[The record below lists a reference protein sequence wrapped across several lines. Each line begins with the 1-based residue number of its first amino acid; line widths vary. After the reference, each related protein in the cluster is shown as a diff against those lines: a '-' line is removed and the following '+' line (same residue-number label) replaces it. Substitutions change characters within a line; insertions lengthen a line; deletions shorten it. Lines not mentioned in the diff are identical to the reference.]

1 MSATTTPIA
10 QPLTSSRSAGSVPAE
25 APAAPPSWQRL
36 EEQIAWYSRGA
47 RRNKRHYLRIKV
59 VQIVSA
65 ASIPVIAAT
74 SLPTWVSG
82 ALGALIVVLESV
94 QQLFQFHSNWTH
106 YRSTSEALKHEKFLY
121 LAHAGSYATATK
133 PDALLAE
140 RIESRV
146 SQEHSAW
153 ASEQSQ
159 GQHAE
164 VAMAQRIFISYR
176 RDDSRGYAGRLQGD
190 LSRRYSDEH
199 VFRDVEIPPGADF
212 GEYITGLVDRC
223 NVVLAIIGPGWL
235 DARDREGE
243 RRIDKPDDWVR
254 LEIERALA
262 RDGVEVIPVLVD
274 GARLP
279 PREELPE
286 SLLALRR
293 RNAFELSDRRW
304 DYDVGQLGQHLDTL
318 LRGTSAL
325 HVKPAGLPTTTTTT
339 ATVAPITARRTAS
352 AAEPADHTTFA
363 VFAAAAVALLTA
375 FPADLLARNVVNRAP
390 LDRDSL
396 VTVRDFVLEKAIFFG
411 IAGAL
416 AALAV
421 GFLSRRSREPI
432 VSFLLGLGAGIV
444 AGAVYAGAYA
454 GLTLSSAE
462 GTDTAGTAV
471 GMIAAGAFL
480 GWAFGAER
488 AGSRLEASCAGLA
501 GGLLAGGVVGAPAR
515 LADHGLGP
523 PAARGPVRRD
533 HRGDRGLRRPA
544 DPARLDRARGRAAH
558 ARSSSATGHPP
569 VSSRDVRAAGEVE
582 RLAVVEH
589 RAPAA
594 GHGQPR
600 ALPVA
605 HRHDGQHLAA
615 AQVGAHARAGV
626 DRLVGARERRGPPRP
641 QGQRAADEVELALA
655 EVARRLARA
664 QPRQRGAAR
673 LPSRPAGGCRDRRG

>member
-1 MSATTTPIA
+1 
-10 QPLTSSRSAGSVPAE
+10 
-25 APAAPPSWQRL
+25 
-36 EEQIAWYSRGA
+36 
-47 RRNKRHYLRIKV
+47 
-59 VQIVSA
+59 
-65 ASIPVIAAT
+65 
-74 SLPTWVSG
+74 
-82 ALGALIVVLESV
+82 
-94 QQLFQFHSNWTH
+94 
-106 YRSTSEALKHEKFLY
+106 
-121 LAHAGSYATATK
+121 
-133 PDALLAE
+133 
-140 RIESRV
+140 
-146 SQEHSAW
+146 
-153 ASEQSQ
+153 
-159 GQHAE
+159 
-164 VAMAQRIFISYR
+164 MAQRIFISYR

-212 GEYITGLVDRC
+212 GEYITGLVDKC

-325 HVKPAGLPTTTTTT
+325 HVRPADLPTAT
-339 ATVAPITARRTAS
+339 ATPAAAVPAAPITAP
-352 AAEPADHTTFA
+352 EPADHTTFA

-375 FPADLLARNVVNRAP
+375 FPADLLAHNLVNRAP
-390 LDRDSL
+390 LDRDDL

-416 AALAV
+416 AALTV

-432 VSFLLGLGAGIV
+432 VSTLLGLGAGIV

-462 GTDTAGTAV
+462 GTDTASTAV

-488 AGSRLEASCAGLA
+488 AGARLEASCAGLA
-501 GGLLAGGVVGAPAR
+501 GGLLAGGVVGVLHESLTTAAGHR
-515 LADHGLGP
+515 LLAGLCVAIIVATAGF
-523 PAARGPVRRD
+523 V
-533 HRGDRGLRRPA
+533 GLRIP
-544 DPARLDRARGRAAH
+544 
-558 ARSSSATGHPP
+558 
-569 VSSRDVRAAGEVE
+569 RDST
-582 RLAVVEH
+582 
-589 RAPAA
+589 APAA
-594 GHGQPR
+594 ELLTR
-600 ALPVA
+600 
-605 HRHDGQHLAA
+605 
-615 AQVGAHARAGV
+615 ARA
-626 DRLVGARERRGPPRP
+626 APPAIHR
-641 QGQRAADEVELALA
+641 
-655 EVARRLARA
+655 
-664 QPRQRGAAR
+664 
-673 LPSRPAGGCRDRRG
+673 

>member
-25 APAAPPSWQRL
+25 APAAPASWQRL

-47 RRNKRHYLRIKV
+47 RRNKRCYLRIKV

-65 ASIPVIAAT
+65 ASIPVLAAT
-74 SLPTWVSG
+74 SLPTWVAG
-82 ALGALIVVLESV
+82 GLGALIVVLESV

-106 YRSTSEALKHEKFLY
+106 YRSTAESLKHEKFLY
-121 LAHAGSYATATK
+121 LAHAGSYATAAN

-159 GQHAE
+159 GHAAE
-164 VAMAQRIFISYR
+164 IAMAQRIFISYR

-212 GEYITGLVDRC
+212 GEYITGLVDKC

-325 HVKPAGLPTTTTTT
+325 HVKPAGLPTTTATP
-339 ATVAPITARRTAS
+339 TVAPITAPATAS
-352 AAEPADHTTFA
+352 AAEPPDHTTFA

-375 FPADLLARNVVNRAP
+375 FPADLLARNLVNRAP
-390 LDRDSL
+390 LDRDNL

-462 GTDTAGTAV
+462 GTDTAEHRRRDDRGRRV
-471 GMIAAGAFL
+471 PGL
-480 GWAFGAER
+480 GLRRR
-488 AGSRLEASCAGLA
+488 ARGRAP
-501 GGLLAGGVVGAPAR
+501 GGLVRRPGRRAARRRRRRAPAR

-523 PAARGPVRRD
+523 PAARGPVHRD
-533 HRGDRGLRRPA
+533 HRGDRRLRRPA

-558 ARSSSATGHPP
+558 ARSSSATGHAP
-569 VSSRDVRAAGEVE
+569 VSSPTSAPPVRSSGSPSSSTE
-582 RLAVVEH
+582 RQRPGTAS
-589 RAPAA
+589 RAPCQSRTGTTASTS
-594 GHGQPR
+594 
-600 ALPVA
+600 
-605 HRHDGQHLAA
+605 
-615 AQVGAHARAGV
+615 
-626 DRLVGARERRGPPRP
+626 PPR
-641 QGQRAADEVELALA
+641 R
-655 EVARRLARA
+655 
-664 QPRQRGAAR
+664 
-673 LPSRPAGGCRDRRG
+673 

>member
-1 MSATTTPIA
+1 M
-10 QPLTSSRSAGSVPAE
+10 
-25 APAAPPSWQRL
+25 
-36 EEQIAWYSRGA
+36 
-47 RRNKRHYLRIKV
+47 RIKL

-65 ASIPVIAAT
+65 AAIPVLAAT
-74 SLPTWVSG
+74 SLPTWVAG
-82 ALGALIVVLESV
+82 GLGALIVVLESV

-106 YRSTSEALKHEKFLY
+106 YRSTAEALKHEKFLY
-121 LAHAGSYATATK
+121 LAHAGSYATAAN

-140 RIESRV
+140 RIEGRV
-146 SQEHSAW
+146 SQEHAAW
-153 ASEQSQ
+153 ASEQNQ

-304 DYDVGQLGQHLDTL
+304 DYDVE
-318 LRGTSAL
+318 
-325 HVKPAGLPTTTTTT
+325 PARPAPRRAAARHERAARPPRRAAATT
-339 ATVAPITARRTAS
+339 AHDADRRPDTAPATAS

-375 FPADLLARNVVNRAP
+375 FPADLLARNLVNRAP

-462 GTDTAGTAV
+462 GTDTASTAV

-488 AGSRLEASCAGLA
+488 AGARLEASCAGLA
-501 GGLLAGGVVGAPAR
+501 GGLLAGGVVGAAAR
-515 LADHGLGP
+515 LADHGRGP
-523 PAARGPVRRD
+523 PAARGPVHRD
-533 HRGDRGLRRPA
+533 HRGDRRLRRPA
-544 DPARLDRARGRAAH
+544 HPARLDRARGRAAH

-569 VSSRDVRAAGEVE
+569 VSSPTSAPPVRSSGSPSSSTE
-582 RLAVVEH
+582 RQRPGTAS
-589 RAPAA
+589 RAPCQSRTGTTASTS
-594 GHGQPR
+594 
-600 ALPVA
+600 
-605 HRHDGQHLAA
+605 
-615 AQVGAHARAGV
+615 
-626 DRLVGARERRGPPRP
+626 PPR
-641 QGQRAADEVELALA
+641 R
-655 EVARRLARA
+655 
-664 QPRQRGAAR
+664 
-673 LPSRPAGGCRDRRG
+673 

>member
-1 MSATTTPIA
+1 
-10 QPLTSSRSAGSVPAE
+10 
-25 APAAPPSWQRL
+25 
-36 EEQIAWYSRGA
+36 
-47 RRNKRHYLRIKV
+47 
-59 VQIVSA
+59 
-65 ASIPVIAAT
+65 
-74 SLPTWVSG
+74 
-82 ALGALIVVLESV
+82 
-94 QQLFQFHSNWTH
+94 
-106 YRSTSEALKHEKFLY
+106 
-121 LAHAGSYATATK
+121 
-133 PDALLAE
+133 
-140 RIESRV
+140 
-146 SQEHSAW
+146 
-153 ASEQSQ
+153 
-159 GQHAE
+159 
-164 VAMAQRIFISYR
+164 MAQRIFISYR

-243 RRIDKPDDWVR
+243 RRLDKPDDWVR
-254 LEIERALA
+254 LEIEQALA

-304 DYDVGQLGQHLDTL
+304 DYDVAQLGQHLDSV

-325 HVKPAGLPTTTTTT
+325 RVRPAGLPTTQS
-339 ATVAPITARRTAS
+339 AS
-352 AAEPADHTTFA
+352 AAATPAETVATAPPATPAPEPADHTTFA
-363 VFAAAAVALLTA
+363 VFTAAAVALLTA
-375 FPADLLARNVVNRAP
+375 FPADLLARNLVDRAP
-390 LDRDSL
+390 LDRHNL

-462 GTDTAGTAV
+462 GTDTASTAV

-488 AGSRLEASCAGLA
+488 PGARLEASCAGLA
-501 GGLLAGGVVGAPAR
+501 GGLLAGGAVGLLHDSLTTAPEHR
-515 LADHGLGP
+515 LLSGLCVAIIVATAGF
-523 PAARGPVRRD
+523 V
-533 HRGDRGLRRPA
+533 GLRIP
-544 DPARLDRARGRAAH
+544 
-558 ARSSSATGHPP
+558 
-569 VSSRDVRAAGEVE
+569 RDST
-582 RLAVVEH
+582 
-589 RAPAA
+589 APAA
-594 GHGQPR
+594 ELLTR
-600 ALPVA
+600 
-605 HRHDGQHLAA
+605 
-615 AQVGAHARAGV
+615 ARA
-626 DRLVGARERRGPPRP
+626 APPAMH
-641 QGQRAADEVELALA
+641 Q
-655 EVARRLARA
+655 
-664 QPRQRGAAR
+664 
-673 LPSRPAGGCRDRRG
+673 

>member
-1 MSATTTPIA
+1 M
-10 QPLTSSRSAGSVPAE
+10 
-25 APAAPPSWQRL
+25 
-36 EEQIAWYSRGA
+36 
-47 RRNKRHYLRIKV
+47 RIKV

-65 ASIPVIAAT
+65 ATIPVLAAT
-74 SLPTWVSG
+74 SLPTWVAG
-82 ALGALIVVLESV
+82 GLGALIVVLESI

-106 YRSTSEALKHEKFLY
+106 YRSTSEALKHEKFLF
-121 LAHAGSYATATK
+121 LAHAGSYATAK
-133 PDALLAE
+133 DPAACWPSA
-140 RIESRV
+140 SR
-146 SQEHSAW
+146 A
-153 ASEQSQ
+153 ASRRSTPP
-159 GQHAE
+159 GPPSSSRAPSAE

-212 GEYITGLVDRC
+212 GEYITSLVDKC

-243 RRIDKPDDWVR
+243 RRIDNPDDWVR

-304 DYDVGQLGQHLDTL
+304 DYDVEELGKHLDVL

-325 HVKPAGLPTTTTTT
+325 HVRPAGCRRRRDADAGPD
-339 ATVAPITARRTAS
+339 AARTA
-352 AAEPADHTTFA
+352 APRAGRPHH
-363 VFAAAAVALLTA
+363 LRR
-375 FPADLLARNVVNRAP
+375 PRRGRRRAP
-390 LDRDSL
+390 HRLPRRPHRPQPGRPRAAGPRRPA

-462 GTDTAGTAV
+462 GTDTASTAV

-488 AGSRLEASCAGLA
+488 AGARLEASCAGLA
-501 GGLLAGGVVGAPAR
+501 GGLLAGGVVGLLHDSLTTAAGHR
-515 LADHGLGP
+515 LLAGLCVAIIVATAGF
-523 PAARGPVRRD
+523 V
-533 HRGDRGLRRPA
+533 GLRIP
-544 DPARLDRARGRAAH
+544 
-558 ARSSSATGHPP
+558 
-569 VSSRDVRAAGEVE
+569 RDST
-582 RLAVVEH
+582 
-589 RAPAA
+589 APAA
-594 GHGQPR
+594 ELLTR
-600 ALPVA
+600 
-605 HRHDGQHLAA
+605 
-615 AQVGAHARAGV
+615 ARA
-626 DRLVGARERRGPPRP
+626 APPAMHR
-641 QGQRAADEVELALA
+641 
-655 EVARRLARA
+655 
-664 QPRQRGAAR
+664 
-673 LPSRPAGGCRDRRG
+673 

>member
-1 MSATTTPIA
+1 
-10 QPLTSSRSAGSVPAE
+10 
-25 APAAPPSWQRL
+25 
-36 EEQIAWYSRGA
+36 
-47 RRNKRHYLRIKV
+47 
-59 VQIVSA
+59 
-65 ASIPVIAAT
+65 
-74 SLPTWVSG
+74 
-82 ALGALIVVLESV
+82 
-94 QQLFQFHSNWTH
+94 
-106 YRSTSEALKHEKFLY
+106 
-121 LAHAGSYATATK
+121 
-133 PDALLAE
+133 
-140 RIESRV
+140 
-146 SQEHSAW
+146 
-153 ASEQSQ
+153 
-159 GQHAE
+159 
-164 VAMAQRIFISYR
+164 MAQRIFISYR

-254 LEIERALA
+254 LEIEQALA

-304 DYDVGQLGQHLDTL
+304 DYDVAQLGQHLDSV

-325 HVKPAGLPTTTTTT
+325 RVRPAGLPTTQS
-339 ATVAPITARRTAS
+339 AS
-352 AAEPADHTTFA
+352 AATPATATAPPAPSAPEPADHTTFA
-363 VFAAAAVALLTA
+363 VFTAAAVALLTA
-375 FPADLLARNVVNRAP
+375 FPADLLAHNLVNRAP
-390 LDRDSL
+390 LDRDNL

-462 GTDTAGTAV
+462 GTDTASTAV

-488 AGSRLEASCAGLA
+488 RGARLEASCAGLA
-501 GGLLAGGVVGAPAR
+501 GGLLAGGAVGLLHDSLTTAAEHR
-515 LADHGLGP
+515 LLAGLCVAIIVATAGF
-523 PAARGPVRRD
+523 V
-533 HRGDRGLRRPA
+533 GLRIP
-544 DPARLDRARGRAAH
+544 
-558 ARSSSATGHPP
+558 
-569 VSSRDVRAAGEVE
+569 RDST
-582 RLAVVEH
+582 
-589 RAPAA
+589 APAA
-594 GHGQPR
+594 ELLTR
-600 ALPVA
+600 
-605 HRHDGQHLAA
+605 
-615 AQVGAHARAGV
+615 ARA
-626 DRLVGARERRGPPRP
+626 APPAMH
-641 QGQRAADEVELALA
+641 Q
-655 EVARRLARA
+655 
-664 QPRQRGAAR
+664 
-673 LPSRPAGGCRDRRG
+673 